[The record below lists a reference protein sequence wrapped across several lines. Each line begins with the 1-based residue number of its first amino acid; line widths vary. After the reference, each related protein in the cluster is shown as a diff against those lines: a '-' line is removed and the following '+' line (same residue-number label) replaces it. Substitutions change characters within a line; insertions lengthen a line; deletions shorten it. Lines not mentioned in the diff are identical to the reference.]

1 MPRFFQ
7 NKKILLLLIGTIFL
21 VALIGF
27 SLRDRDNATLPEQI
41 IKDSVGFGQTIVSKP
56 MNFVTDIFVNINDIL
71 NTYDENERL
80 KSRLEEFAV
89 IEAEVSELKLEN
101 KKLRAVVEKT
111 EDLSDYEPIQ
121 ATVIA
126 RNPDQWEEKI
136 ILDKGSAH
144 GVEVNM
150 AVQTG
155 TGLVGKVVLVTP
167 FTSEV
172 ELLFTNNPNYRVSSM
187 ILGEKE
193 EVYGLIEGYDV
204 DRGELI
210 MKRINPEASVEEG
223 EQVVSSGLGG
233 IFPKGILIGE
243 VTEVTTDDFGL
254 TKMAYVK
261 PAANFSLLDHVII
274 AKRSVTSIDGYD
286 GNNTDK
292 DLTNDTTEE
301 DSES

>member
-7 NKKILLLLIGTIFL
+7 NKKMLMLLFGTIFL
-21 VALIGF
+21 VALISF
-27 SLRDRDNATLPEQI
+27 SLRDRDHASLPEQI

-56 MNFVTDIFVNINDIL
+56 MNFVTDMFVSMNNIL

-80 KSRLEEFAV
+80 KARLDEFAV
-89 IEAEVSELKLEN
+89 LEAQVSELQLEN
-101 KKLRAVVEKT
+101 EKLRAVVEKT
-111 EDLSDYEPIQ
+111 EDLSDYESIQ

-136 ILDKGSAH
+136 ILDKGSAQ

-150 AVQTG
+150 AVQTA

-204 DRGELI
+204 ERGELM
-210 MKRINPEASVEEG
+210 MKRIDSDASIEEG
-223 EQVVSSGLGG
+223 EKVVSSGLGG

-254 TKMAYVK
+254 TKLAYIK
-261 PAANFSLLDHVII
+261 PAADFSLLDHVII
-274 AKRSVTSIDGYD
+274 AKRSVTAIDGYD
-286 GNNTDK
+286 GDNTGQ
-292 DLTNDTTEE
+292 DLTNEPVEE

>member
-7 NKKILLLLIGTIFL
+7 NKKMLMLLFGTIFL

-27 SLRDRDNATLPEQI
+27 SLRDRDHASLPEQI

-56 MNFVTDIFVNINDIL
+56 MNFVTDMFVSMNNIL

-80 KSRLEEFAV
+80 KARLDEFAV
-89 IEAEVSELKLEN
+89 LEAQVSELQLEN
-101 KKLRAVVEKT
+101 EKLRAVVEKT
-111 EDLSDYEPIQ
+111 EDLSDYESIQ

-136 ILDKGSAH
+136 ILDKGSAQ

-150 AVQTG
+150 AVQTA

-204 DRGELI
+204 ERGELM
-210 MKRINPEASVEEG
+210 MKRIDSDASIEEG
-223 EQVVSSGLGG
+223 EKVVSSGLGG

-254 TKMAYVK
+254 TKLAYIK
-261 PAANFSLLDHVII
+261 PAADFSLLDHVII
-274 AKRSVTSIDGYD
+274 AKRSVTAIDGYD
-286 GNNTDK
+286 GDNTGQ
-292 DLTNDTTEE
+292 DLTNEPVEE
-301 DSES
+301 DSGS

>member
-1 MPRFFQ
+1 MPQFFQ
-7 NKKILLLLIGTIFL
+7 NKKILLLLFGTIFL
-21 VALIGF
+21 VALISF
-27 SLRDRDNATLPEQI
+27 SLRDRDNATLPEQM
-41 IKDSVGFGQTIVSKP
+41 IKDAVGFGHSLVSKP
-56 MNFVTDIFVNINDIL
+56 MNFVTDVFVNINDLL

-80 KSRLEEFAV
+80 KARLDEFAV
-89 IEAEVSELKLEN
+89 LDAQLKESQSENE
-101 KKLRAVVEKT
+101 KLRAVVEKT
-111 EDLSDYEPIQ
+111 NGLSDYESIQ

-136 ILDKGSAH
+136 ILDKGSTH

-150 AVQTG
+150 AVQTA

-167 FTSEV
+167 FTAEV

-187 ILGEKE
+187 VLSENQ

-204 DRGELI
+204 ERGELI
-210 MKRINPEASVEEG
+210 MKRIDSSAAVKEG

-233 IFPKGILIGE
+233 IFPRGILIGD

-254 TKMAYVK
+254 TKMAYIK

-274 AKRSVTSIDGYD
+274 AKRSVTTIDGYD
-286 GNNTDK
+286 GNNTNE
-292 DLTNDTTEE
+292 DLTNETDEE
-301 DSES
+301 GES

>member
-1 MPRFFQ
+1 M
-7 NKKILLLLIGTIFL
+7 LLLLFGTIFL
-21 VALIGF
+21 VALISF

-41 IKDSVGFGQTIVSKP
+41 IKDSVGFGHNIVSKP
-56 MNFVTDIFVNINDIL
+56 MNFVTDIFVNINDLL

-80 KSRLEEFAV
+80 KARLDEFAV
-89 IEAEVSELKLEN
+89 LDAKLKETEAENE
-101 KKLRAVVEKT
+101 KLRAVVEKT
-111 EDLSDYEPIQ
+111 EGLSDYESIQ

-136 ILDKGSAH
+136 ILDKGSTH

-150 AVQTG
+150 AVQTA

-210 MKRINPEASVEEG
+210 MKRIDSSATVQEG

-254 TKMAYVK
+254 TKMAYIK

-286 GNNTDK
+286 GNETNE
-292 DLTNDTTEE
+292 DLTNEVETEE
-301 DSES
+301 DGES

>member
-1 MPRFFQ
+1 MPQFFQ
-7 NKKILLLLIGTIFL
+7 NKKILLLLFGTIFL
-21 VALIGF
+21 VALISF
-27 SLRDRDNATLPEQI
+27 SLRDRDNATLPEQM
-41 IKDSVGFGQTIVSKP
+41 IKDAVGFGHSLVSKP
-56 MNFVTDIFVNINDIL
+56 MNFVTDVFVNINDLL

-80 KSRLEEFAV
+80 KARLDEFAV
-89 IEAEVSELKLEN
+89 LDANLKEAQSENE
-101 KKLRAVVEKT
+101 KLRAVVEKT
-111 EDLSDYEPIQ
+111 EGLSDYESIQ

-136 ILDKGSAH
+136 ILDKGSTH

-150 AVQTG
+150 AVQTA

-187 ILGEKE
+187 VLSENQ

-204 DRGELI
+204 ERGELM
-210 MKRINPEASVEEG
+210 MKRIDSSSTIKEG

-233 IFPKGILIGE
+233 IFPRGILIGD

-254 TKMAYVK
+254 TKMAYIK

-274 AKRSVTSIDGYD
+274 AKRSVTTIDGYD
-286 GNNTDK
+286 GDNTNK
-292 DLTNDTTEE
+292 DLTNETDEE
-301 DSES
+301 GES

>member
-1 MPRFFQ
+1 MPQFFQ
-7 NKKILLLLIGTIFL
+7 NKKILLLLFGTIFL
-21 VALIGF
+21 VALISF
-27 SLRDRDNATLPEQI
+27 TLRDRDNATLPEQM
-41 IKDSVGFGQTIVSKP
+41 IKDAVGFGHSLVSKP
-56 MNFVTDIFVNINDIL
+56 MNFVTDVFVNINDLL

-80 KSRLEEFAV
+80 KARLDEFAV
-89 IEAEVSELKLEN
+89 LDAKLKESQSENE
-101 KKLRAVVEKT
+101 KLRAVVEKT
-111 EDLSDYEPIQ
+111 NGLSDYESIQ

-136 ILDKGSAH
+136 ILDKGSTH

-150 AVQTG
+150 AVQTA

-187 ILGEKE
+187 VLSGNQ

-204 DRGELI
+204 ERGELI
-210 MKRINPEASVEEG
+210 MKRIDSSATIKEG

-233 IFPKGILIGE
+233 IFPRGILIGD

-254 TKMAYVK
+254 TKMAYIK

-286 GNNTDK
+286 GNNTNK
-292 DLTNDTTEE
+292 DLTNETDEE
-301 DSES
+301 GES

>member
-1 MPRFFQ
+1 MPQFFQ
-7 NKKILLLLIGTIFL
+7 NKKILLLLFGTIFL
-21 VALIGF
+21 VALISF

-41 IKDSVGFGQTIVSKP
+41 IKDSVGFGHSIVSKP
-56 MNFVTDIFVNINDIL
+56 MNFVTDIFVNINNLL

-80 KSRLEEFAV
+80 KARLDEFAV
-89 IEAEVSELKLEN
+89 LDAKLKEVQSENE
-101 KKLRAVVEKT
+101 KLRAVVEKT
-111 EDLSDYEPIQ
+111 EGLSDYESIQ

-136 ILDKGSAH
+136 ILDKGSTH

-150 AVQTG
+150 AVQTA

-193 EVYGLIEGYDV
+193 VYGLIEGYDV

-210 MKRINPEASVEEG
+210 MKRIDSSATIKEG

-243 VTEVTTDDFGL
+243 VKEVTTDDFGL
-254 TKMAYVK
+254 TKMAYIQ

-286 GNNTDK
+286 GNETNT
-292 DLTNDTTEE
+292 DLTNDVDEEE
-301 DSES
+301 DGES

>member
-7 NKKILLLLIGTIFL
+7 NKKMLMLLFGTIFL

-27 SLRDRDNATLPEQI
+27 SLRDRDHASLPEQI

-56 MNFVTDIFVNINDIL
+56 MNFVTDMFVSMNNIL

-80 KSRLEEFAV
+80 KARLDEFAV
-89 IEAEVSELKLEN
+89 LEAQVSELQLEN
-101 KKLRAVVEKT
+101 EKLRAVVEKT
-111 EDLSDYEPIQ
+111 EDLSDYESIQ

-136 ILDKGSAH
+136 ILDKGSAQ

-150 AVQTG
+150 AVQTA

-204 DRGELI
+204 ERGELM
-210 MKRINPEASVEEG
+210 MKRIDSDASIEEG
-223 EQVVSSGLGG
+223 EKVVSSGLGG

-254 TKMAYVK
+254 TKLAYIK
-261 PAANFSLLDHVII
+261 PAADFSLLDHVII
-274 AKRSVTSIDGYD
+274 AKRSVTAIDGYD
-286 GNNTDK
+286 GDNTGQ
-292 DLTNDTTEE
+292 DLTNEPVEE